1 MEKKENDREK
11 AAMEFIEKN
20 SIRYNLSKQKEEMEK
35 RLAQRTAYLTEISQ
49 SNIDDLMQ
57 KYAGSNDTQFIL
69 EFKKIE
75 YLESIAYALNAM
87 LKGAK
92 K

>member
-11 AAMEFIEKN
+11 AAMEFIEK
-20 SIRYNLSKQKEEMEK
+20 KQKEEMEK

>member
-11 AAMEFIEKN
+11 AAIEFIEK
-20 SIRYNLSKQKEEMEK
+20 KQKEEMEK
-35 RLAQRTAYLTEISQ
+35 RLAQRTAYLNEISR

-57 KYAGSNDTQFIL
+57 KYVGSNDTQFIL
-69 EFKKIE
+69 EFKKVE

-87 LKGAK
+87 LKK
-92 K
+92 EEK